1 MSLFKKLFG
10 GTTSPTESNAA
21 ANEAIK
27 QQPKQLKT
35 LNFGRYTDC
44 NKNLNQLR
52 YWDDANTS
60 LNRGFI

>member
-27 QQPKQLKT
+27 QQPKQFKT

-44 NKNLNQLR
+44 NK
-52 YWDDANTS
+52 TS
-60 LNRGFI
+60 INFAIGMMPIPL